1 MKIWSY
7 ILKRLVSIIP
17 VFLGV
22 TILTFF
28 IANVIP
34 GDPVTLALGHRAS
47 EDKKIAFR
55 EKMGMDKPIIIQ
67 YGMYL
72 NKLLHGDLGVSLRT
86 KRPVLKDLLT
96 YFPATIE
103 LTVAALA
110 LSLLLGI
117 PLGIISAA
125 KKDKPIDHATRVFAL
140 LGVSMPIFWLGF
152 MLLILFYMALPI
164 FPGGGR
170 LSLATTTPQTLSGLY
185 IIDSILSGD
194 WAALKDAIWHLIMP
208 AATLGFTYV
217 AVISRMTRSSMLE
230 VLRQDYIRTAKTKGL
245 SESGIIRH
253 HALRNSI
260 IPVVTVS
267 GALLGQ
273 LMSGSVLAETVFN
286 WPGIG
291 FYAVQSI
298 IFLDFNA
305 IIGFTIVVSFAY
317 VMANF
322 VVDILYAII
331 DPRIKLQ

>member
-1 MKIWSY
+1 LRIWSY
-7 ILKRLVSIIP
+7 IFKRLLSIIP

-22 TILTFF
+22 TILTFS

-47 EDKKIAFR
+47 DDQKNVFR
-55 EKMGMDKPIIIQ
+55 EKMGMDKPIIIR

-72 NKLLHGDLGVSLRT
+72 KNLSRGDLGVSLRT

-96 YFPATIE
+96 YFPATLE
-103 LTVAALA
+103 LTVSALA
-110 LSLLLGI
+110 ISLLFGI
-117 PLGIISAA
+117 PLGIISAV
-125 KKDKPIDHATRVFAL
+125 KKDKPVDHATRVFAL

-152 MLLILFYMALPI
+152 MLLILLYMAFPI

-170 LSLATTTPQTLSGLY
+170 LSLATTTPQTITGLYTIDSLLSGNW
-185 IIDSILSGD
+185 G
-194 WAALKDAIWHLIMP
+194 ALKDAIWHLILP
-208 AATLGFTYV
+208 AATLGFCYV

-291 FYAVQSI
+291 LYAVQSI

-322 VVDILYAII
+322 VVDILYVII

>member
-1 MKIWSY
+1 LRIWSY
-7 ILKRLVSIIP
+7 IFKRLISIIP

-47 EDKKIAFR
+47 EAQKAAFR
-55 EKMGMDKPIIIQ
+55 EKTGLNKPLIIQ
-67 YGMYL
+67 YGLYL
-72 NKLLHGDLGVSLRT
+72 DKLFHGDLGVSLRT
-86 KRPVLKDLLT
+86 KRPVLEDLLT
-96 YFPATIE
+96 YFPATLE

-110 LSLLLGI
+110 ISLLFGI
-117 PLGIISAA
+117 PFGIISAV
-125 KKDKPIDHATRVFAL
+125 KKDKPIDHATRIFSL

-152 MLLILFYMALPI
+152 MLLILFYMVLPI
-164 FPGGGR
+164 FPGGAR
-170 LSLATTTPQTLSGLY
+170 LSLATTTPQTITGLY
-185 IIDSILSGD
+185 TVDSLLHGD
-194 WAALKDAIWHLIMP
+194 WSALKDAVWHLIMP
-208 AATLGFTYV
+208 ASTLGFCYV

-245 SESGIIRH
+245 SESKIILN

-273 LMSGSVLAETVFN
+273 LMSGSVLTETVFN

-298 IFLDFNA
+298 MFLDFNA
-305 IIGFTIVVSFAY
+305 IIGFTIVVSFAF
-317 VMANF
+317 VMSNF
-322 VVDILYAII
+322 LVDILYAVI